1 MTDTRG
7 SPADSKH
14 DDFSRG
20 WGPEAK
26 RYLIEWLTI
35 GFFTALVVT
44 LCVLRQATAGLDRMV
59 YDHMLS
65 IFSRPV
71 VPDIAIVE
79 IDDDSIAKFGRWPWP
94 RDVQARVLD
103 AVRKSGAAA
112 VVYDVVL
119 TEPSPDDNVLAEA
132 IGAVPTYL
140 PLLLAHVEGSAAAI
154 ALAPV
159 GVIARAAAGLGHIE
173 LDADSDSVIRSIE
186 LDDGGGAAHWSYID
200 LLVYDAIRSGRL
212 PLAGGRYAA
221 RGGASASLPKR
232 RVLIPFGANAPER
245 THISAARLL
254 SGAAATG
261 ALRGKLVFVGVTA
274 GGASGNYAT
283 PVSGKVGTMSDVE
296 VHAEVLDALLSDRI
310 ILPARGGWVVS
321 ASLMPLIVLLAGV
334 FVLSPWRSLVLT
346 LGLGTASFA
355 MSALLLDIARVWISP
370 VPAVVGLIVLYP
382 LWSWRRLEMTMS
394 RLRRELGQLDAE
406 PHLLPEP
413 PAPPAASRGFGG
425 DMLERQIALVER
437 AAQRLQDMKRFVWDS
452 LNSVP
457 EPVIVADRHGVVVL
471 SNKAARSHFVRIASP
486 DPRGRPLADVLGEFT
501 LIKAIGTVPEEEAE
515 VRARW
520 PAVLDPS
527 GPRVGI
533 VKRGL
538 EVRDRS
544 GHDYLL
550 RYARCRSEQGEESGS
565 WVAGLVEV
573 TALHAAERGRE
584 DALRLLSHDMRSRHA
599 SILAL
604 VELER
609 TSNQSER
616 TRMLLERIERHAH
629 RALKLADDFVQLS
642 RAESQ
647 AYSLE
652 PTNFAD
658 IVADAGDELWPQ
670 ARAKGIRVDMNI
682 DGKEYWIA
690 ADRSLM
696 TRAVANVINNAIK
709 YSPHDTVVKVSV
721 ASAPAHRVQCVVAD
735 QGYGI
740 PLAMQ
745 HDLFEPFRRFQAP
758 GQPASGGAGLGMA
771 FIKTVV
777 MRHGGEVRVDSEP
790 GRGTTVTIRLPTA
803 GGIADR

>member
-1 MTDTRG
+1 MSHDSVRG
-7 SPADSKH
+7 SPADSK
-14 DDFSRG
+14 DDESSRR

-35 GFFTALVVT
+35 GVFTIAIVL
-44 LCVLRQATAGLDRMV
+44 LCVIRQATGGLDRMV

-65 IFSRPV
+65 LFSRPV

-79 IDDDSIAKFGRWPWP
+79 IDDASIARFGRWPWP
-94 RDVQARVLD
+94 RGLQANVLD
-103 AVRKSGAAA
+103 AVRKSGASA
-112 VVYDVVL
+112 VVYDVLL
-119 TEPSPDDNVLAEA
+119 TEPTPDDTVLADA
-132 IGAVPTYL
+132 IRAVPTYI
-140 PLLLAHVEGSAAAI
+140 PLLLAHVEGSASGI
-154 ALAPV
+154 AVAPV
-159 GVIARAAAGLGHIE
+159 EPVANAAAGMGHIE
-173 LDADSDSVIRSIE
+173 LDADSDSVVRSIE
-186 LDDGGGAAHWSYID
+186 LDEGEDASRWPYID
-200 LLVYDAIRSGRL
+200 MLVYDSIRSGRL
-212 PLAGGRYAA
+212 PLAQGRYTAH
-221 RGGASASLPKR
+221 GGAAVLPR
-232 RVLIPFGANAPER
+232 QRVLIPFGPDGPAR
-245 THISAARLL
+245 LHISAAKLL
-254 SGAAATG
+254 SGTAAPG
-261 ALRGKLVFVGVTA
+261 ALRGKVVFVGVTA
-274 GGASGNYAT
+274 EGLSGNFAT
-283 PVSGKVGTMSDVE
+283 PVSWKVGTLSDVE

-310 ILPARGGWVVS
+310 IVPAASGWVLS
-321 ASLMPLIVLLAGV
+321 ASLIPLVTLLAGV

-346 LGLGTASFA
+346 LALGAASCA
-355 MSALLLDIARVWISP
+355 VSALLLHRARVWISP
-370 VPAVVGLIVLYP
+370 VPGLLGLLVLYP

-394 RLRRELGQLDAE
+394 RLRRELRQLDAE

-413 PAPPAASRGFGG
+413 PVPSRTFGG

-437 AAQRLQDMKRFVWDS
+437 AAQRLQDMKRFAWDS
-452 LNSVP
+452 LISVP
-457 EPVIVADRHGVVVL
+457 EPVIVADRHGIVVL
-471 SNKAARSHFVRIASP
+471 SNKAARSHFARLASP
-486 DPRGRPLADVLGEFT
+486 DPRGRQLTDVLGEFT
-501 LIKAIGTVPEEEAE
+501 LIKAIGMAPEEEAE
-515 VRARW
+515 LRTHW
-520 PAVLDPS
+520 PAVLDPR
-527 GPRVGI
+527 GARVGI

-609 TSNQSER
+609 TGSESER

-629 RALKLADDFVQLS
+629 RALKLADDFVQLA

-652 PTNFAD
+652 PTNLVD

-670 ARAKGIRVDMNI
+670 ARTKGIRVDMDI
-682 DGKEYWIA
+682 DGKEYWVA

-696 TRAVANVINNAIK
+696 TRAVSNVINNAIK
-709 YSPHDTVVKVSV
+709 YSPNDTVVKVSV
-721 ASAPAHRVQCVVAD
+721 ADAPPHRVECTVTD
-735 QGYGI
+735 EGYGI
-740 PLAMQ
+740 PLPMQ
-745 HDLFEPFRRFQAP
+745 RHLFEPFRRFQAP

-777 MRHGGEVRVDSEP
+777 TRHGGDVRVVSEP
-790 GRGTTVTIRLPTA
+790 GRGTTVTIWLPAVDERVTE
-803 GGIADR
+803 